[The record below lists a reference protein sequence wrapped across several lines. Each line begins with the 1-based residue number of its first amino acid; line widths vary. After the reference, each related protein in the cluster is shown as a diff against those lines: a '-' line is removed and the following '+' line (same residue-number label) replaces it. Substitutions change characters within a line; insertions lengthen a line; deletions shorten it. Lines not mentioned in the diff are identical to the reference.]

1 MNEKEIEDIANSAF
15 ENFKQKVKK
24 PVFMFL
30 EKKEFSKQLDKT
42 KLKKHLSKT
51 PCLVMKMRGGDV
63 IYFCEEVVN
72 SLTKRW
78 GKKAKEDFV
87 KAIVVHE
94 LFHVYNNLP
103 VADRDSALF
112 SESLVHDELRK
123 EYPELAK
130 VLDKVEK
137 KH

>member
-1 MNEKEIEDIANSAF
+1 MNDKEIESLAEKVYS
-15 ENFKQKVKK
+15 EFKYKVAK

-30 EKKEFSKQLDKT
+30 DKKEFSKRLGKT

-63 IYFCEEVVN
+63 VYFCEEIVN
-72 SLTKRW
+72 SLTRCW
-78 GKKAKEDFV
+78 RKKSKEDFI

-94 LFHVYNNLP
+94 LFHIYNNLP
-103 VADRDSALF
+103 VSDRDSALF
-112 SESLVHDELRK
+112 SESLVHSELRK
-123 EYPELAK
+123 DYPRLAK

-137 KH
+137 S

>member
-1 MNEKEIEDIANSAF
+1 MNEKEIESLAEKAYSEFNY
-15 ENFKQKVKK
+15 KVKK

-30 EKKEFSKQLDKT
+30 DKKEFSKRLGKT

-63 IYFCEEVVN
+63 IYFCEEIVN
-72 SLTKRW
+72 GLVKGW
-78 GKKAKEDFV
+78 KKKSKEDFV

-103 VADRDSALF
+103 VGDRDSAIF

-123 EYPELAK
+123 EYPLLAK

-137 KH
+137 S